1 MNRWTTV
8 LMAVAMTLPVCSRAA
23 RVPEVEPNSSLATAQ
38 SVDGHFSLNFSPDIG
53 SGGFGDNTSTT
64 IPHVTVHGT
73 GDGSFDYFSF
83 YFPGPGSTSGYVVLD
98 IDHSSSE
105 FDSQVALFAADG
117 TLLPHNDDYDFRG
130 GAGGSVAHYGGNM
143 SHDSLVATY
152 LTTPGTYIVGVA
164 RWKAGIDAVGKTGF
178 TGGYVDAEI
187 QPGDSYALQ
196 ISVEGVP
203 VVPEP
208 SSFALAAAGAVVM
221 IGVFLHRRGA

>member
-8 LMAVAMTLPVCSRAA
+8 LMAVAMGLPVWSRAA
-23 RVPEVEPNSSLATAQ
+23 LALEVEPNSSLATAQ
-38 SVDGHFSLNFSPDIG
+38 SVDGHFTLNFSPDIG
-53 SGGFGDNTSTT
+53 NGGFVDNTSTT

-83 YFPGPGSTSGYVVLD
+83 YFPGPGSTSGFVVLD

-105 FDSQVALFAADG
+105 FDSQVALFEADG
-117 TLLPHNDDYDFRG
+117 TLLPHNDDYDYRG
-130 GAGGSVAHYGGNM
+130 GADGSVAHYGVNI
-143 SHDSLVATY
+143 SHDSLVTTN

-164 RWKAGIDAVGKTGF
+164 RWNAGIDAVGKTGF

-187 QPGDSYALQ
+187 QPGDSYTLQ

-203 VVPEP
+203 AVPEP
-208 SSFALAAAGAVVM
+208 ASFALAAVGAVVV
-221 IGVFLHRRGA
+221 IGLSLRQRNA